1 MRDAKK
7 VECKGNAGVRDVE
20 MRVYR
25 RVERRVASVK
35 NGNGKKAVKD

>member
-25 RVERRVASVK
+25 RVEGELRA
-35 NGNGKKAVKD
+35 